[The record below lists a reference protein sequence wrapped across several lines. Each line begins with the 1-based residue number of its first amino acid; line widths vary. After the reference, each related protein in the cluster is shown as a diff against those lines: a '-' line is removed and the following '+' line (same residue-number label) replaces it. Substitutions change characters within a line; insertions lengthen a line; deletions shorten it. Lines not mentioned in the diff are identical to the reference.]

1 MRCPNCDHDNIAG
14 IDLCQVCGSDLAGL
28 DLPESHLGFRGRLL
42 TGRIGDLPLAPPDT
56 VKSDTSLADAIRA
69 MRDHKHGSLM
79 VQDGGKLTGIFTER
93 DVLTRMVRQGKG
105 ASTLTV
111 ADVMTTSPVTLDVN
125 DPPAFAIHLSVARGL
140 RHLPVVDGDELK
152 GLVSVRDLLRHIHE
166 DVLGS

>member
-1 MRCPNCDHDNIAG
+1 MRCPNCGYDNIPG
-14 IDLCQVCGSDLAGL
+14 IDLCEVCGSDLAGL

-56 VKSDTSLADAIRA
+56 VSADTNLDDAIRA

-79 VQDGGKLTGIFTER
+79 VEDNGKLTGIFTER
-93 DVLTRMVRQGKG
+93 DVLTRMVRPGKT
-105 ASTLTV
+105 ASSLKV
-111 ADVMTTSPVTLDVN
+111 SDVMTSRPVTLDVN

-140 RHLPVVDGDELK
+140 RHLPVLEDDQLK